1 MGHST
6 SQKNSLLDRLRA
18 EKLTL
23 LVERGGKRVFASDR
37 RGIRT
42 LYEAVS
48 ENLALFEG
56 SDVADKVVGLAAAYI
71 LVYARVGKISAAL
84 MSQEARRFLKEA
96 GVAHEADS
104 FVKALEEQPHDP
116 VPAESIAR
124 ASQSPSTFVEELRA
138 RLAP

>member
-1 MGHST
+1 MAT

-48 ENLALFEG
+48 DNLALFEG
-56 SDVADKVVGLAAAYI
+56 SEVADKVVGLAAAYI
-71 LVYARVGKISAAL
+71 LVYARAGKISATL
-84 MSQEARRFLKEA
+84 MSQEARRFLKDSN
-96 GVAHEADS
+96 VPHDADS
-104 FVKALEEQPHDP
+104 FVKALDEQPHEA
-116 VPAESIAR
+116 VPAETIAR